1 MSYTDIL
8 KIKELAAQV
17 CEREGCRLYDL
28 EFITGSR
35 GQGRKLLIY
44 IDKDSGVSIDDCE
57 KVSKGVSL
65 LLDVDDAVAGGEYML
80 EVSSPGLERPL
91 KESWHFECVV
101 GRKIFIQ
108 TEEDLNALL
117 NLNAD
122 VKRFKATGK
131 LLGVHD
137 GMIDLELDAQQISV
151 PIPSIKKSN
160 VIFEETKGNTKRG

>member
-1 MSYTDIL
+1 MSYTDIQ

-28 EFITGSR
+28 EFVTGSR
-35 GQGRKLLIY
+35 GQGRKVLVY
-44 IDKDSGVSIDDCE
+44 IDKESGVGIDDCE
-57 KVSKGVSL
+57 KVSKGLSL
-65 LLDVDDAVAGGEYML
+65 LLDVDDVVQGGDYLL

-91 KESWHFECVV
+91 KEPWHFEKAV

-117 NLNAD
+117 NLDVD

-131 LLGVHD
+131 LLSVHD
-137 GMIDLELDAQQISV
+137 GVIDMELDSKQITV
-151 PIPSIKKSN
+151 PIPLIKKSN
-160 VIFEETKGNTKRG
+160 VIFEETKGQKRG